1 MWFQPGNNLNKASKY
16 LYCILLVN
24 GVYIYYANYATDIH
38 NKLIT
43 KNLNIPVHLFQLNW
57 YTLLGTYM
65 YSHTVHIF
73 PLYLTVKTYTNKVLN
88 WSTLNDNILAVGI
101 ILLEWAW
108 ELYTRPNH
116 HYDIKLLKGDLRKEP
131 WVVIDKISKKYILT
145 LNQDVKK

>member
-1 MWFQPGNNLNKASKY
+1 M
-16 LYCILLVN
+16 
-24 GVYIYYANYATDIH
+24 VYIFIMLIMQLISTIN
-38 NKLIT
+38 LIT
-43 KNLNIPVHLFQLNW
+43 KNLNLPVHLFQLNW

-65 YSHTVHIF
+65 YSHAVHIS
-73 PLYLTVKTYTNKVLN
+73 YTCTNKVLN

-131 WVVIDKISKKYILT
+131 WVVIDKISKKVYFDLKSRCKEIKDHNFLPF
-145 LNQDVKK
+145 LQLYDFA

>member
-1 MWFQPGNNLNKASKY
+1 
-16 LYCILLVN
+16 
-24 GVYIYYANYATDIH
+24 
-38 NKLIT
+38 
-43 KNLNIPVHLFQLNW
+43 
-57 YTLLGTYM
+57 M
-65 YSHTVHIF
+65 YSHAVHIS
-73 PLYLTVKTYTNKVLN
+73 YTNKVLN